1 MHLRTQKRYTRRSQ
15 PRPGMGCLRRI
26 LRWVVLVSLIVVAA
40 GIYQNRSM
48 FAPGVSAVVSD
59 VLNNVGDGIG
69 QINAPPPTATPDS
82 SGDLQRALAAW
93 NRGSIQEAVGIYQRI
108 AEFAPNNIIVHYQ
121 LAFGLIMEGRFEEAL
136 QAAEDTITA
145 DPFSPHG
152 WTIRAMALNRL
163 GRYGEAAASAIH
175 AQSLIPEDGKTTE
188 WAAAQARAMAFQAEA
203 YLNLE
208 LGDRAST
215 IVDRALEINPRS
227 AEAYQV
233 RGQINQL
240 INFDFDAARAD
251 YAEAYTLSPNLVY
264 LGIWLA
270 RMDSLSYFANYSE
283 ALELYTKLIESNPD
297 NTQVLLDLGT
307 YYYRVDNNFSR
318 AQEIF
323 SRCVEANPEY
333 QPCYYM
339 LGRSQYEL
347 EQLSL
352 AVEPLETAVRMDPD
366 DAYAMWWLARTY
378 RYLGECPDAIPLLQQ
393 GRQIAVQQ
401 EIASLVENYDY
412 LYGECGLVAPQA
424 EVTPEVES
432 TEEASAD
439 A

>member
-1 MHLRTQKRYTRRSQ
+1 
-15 PRPGMGCLRRI
+15 MGCLRRI
-26 LRWVVLVSLIVVAA
+26 FVWIILLGLITVAA
-40 GIYQNRSM
+40 GVYQNRGR
-48 FAPGVSAVVSD
+48 FAPRVSAVVGNLFSD
-59 VLNNVGDGIG
+59 VSDGIG
-69 QINAPPPTATPDS
+69 QINAPPPTATPDT

-93 NRGSIQEAVGIYQRI
+93 NRGSIQEAVNIYERI
-108 AEFAPNNIIVHYQ
+108 APFEPNNIVVHYQ

-163 GRYGEAAASAIH
+163 GRHGEAAASAIH
-175 AQSLIPEDGKTTE
+175 AQSLIPDDGETGE

-208 LGDRAST
+208 LGDRALS
-215 IVDRALEINPRS
+215 IVEQALEINPRS

-233 RGQINQL
+233 RGQINQ
-240 INFDFDAARAD
+240 IVNFDFDAARAD
-251 YAEAYTLSPNLVY
+251 YEEAYTLSPNLIY

-270 RMDSLSYFANYSE
+270 RMDSLSYFANYAES
-283 ALELYTKLIESNPD
+283 LELYTQLVESNPD
-297 NTQVLLDLGT
+297 NTQLLLDLGT
-307 YYYRVDNNFSR
+307 YYYRVDNDFNR

-323 SRCVEANPEY
+323 SRCVETNPDY
-333 QPCYYM
+333 QPCHYM

-347 EQLSL
+347 DQLSL
-352 AVEPLETAVRMDPD
+352 AVEPLQTAVRLDPE

-378 RYLGECPDAIPLLQQ
+378 RFLGECPDAVPLLQQ
-393 GRQIAVQQ
+393 GRQLAVQQ
-401 EIASLVENYDY
+401 EDTSLVENYDF

-424 EVTPEVES
+424 EVTPEAEA
-432 TEEASAD
+432 TEEPPAD

>member
-1 MHLRTQKRYTRRSQ
+1 MYLRTPKRYTRRGQ
-15 PRPGMGCLRRI
+15 PRHGMGCLRR
-26 LRWVVLVSLIVVAA
+26 VLVWIVLAGLITVAA
-40 GIYQNRSM
+40 GVYQNRDR
-48 FAPGVSAVVSD
+48 FAPEVSAVVGELFND
-59 VLNNVGDGIG
+59 VSDGIG
-69 QINAPPPTATPDS
+69 QINAPAPTATPDT

-93 NRGSIQEAVGIYQRI
+93 NRGSIQEAVSIYQRI
-108 AEFAPNNIIVHYQ
+108 APFEPNNIVVHYQ

-175 AQSLIPEDGKTTE
+175 AQSLIPDAETGE
-188 WAAAQARAMAFQAEA
+188 WATAQARALAFQAEA
-203 YLNLE
+203 YLNLD
-208 LGDRAST
+208 LGDRALST
-215 IVDRALEINPRS
+215 IERALEINPRS

-240 INFDFDAARAD
+240 VNFDFDAARAD

-270 RMDSLSYFANYSE
+270 RMDSLRYFANYAAS
-283 ALELYTKLIESNPD
+283 LELYTQLVESNPN

-307 YYYRVDNNFSR
+307 YYYRVDNDFNR

-323 SRCVEANPEY
+323 SRCVEANPDY
-333 QPCYYM
+333 QPCHYM

-347 EQLSL
+347 DQLSL
-352 AVEPLETAVRMDPD
+352 AVEPLETAVRMDPE

-378 RYLGECPDAIPLLQQ
+378 RFLGECPDAIPLLQQ
-393 GRQIAVQQ
+393 GRQLAVQQ
-401 EIASLVENYDY
+401 EDTSLVENYDF
-412 LYGECGLVAPQA
+412 LYGECGLIAPQA
-424 EVTPEVES
+424 EVTPEAET
-432 TEEASAD
+432 TEEVPAD